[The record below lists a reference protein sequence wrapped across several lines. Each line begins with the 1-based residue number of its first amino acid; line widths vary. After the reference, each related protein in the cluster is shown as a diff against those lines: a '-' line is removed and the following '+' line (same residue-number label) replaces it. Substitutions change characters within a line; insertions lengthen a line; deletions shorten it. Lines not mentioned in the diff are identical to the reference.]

1 MSGEPEK
8 IIMIGG
14 ARKIIMIG
22 GARKIIMIGGARKN
36 IMSGEPEK
44 FFNGWGIQKNENG
57 RGSPIYENL
66 LEGKPAK
73 LNSTIIRT
81 GLYKN
86 IHMGT
91 VTFKKCIKLSH

>member
-1 MSGEPEK
+1 MPNKSLKNYNDRGSQKKYNERGP
-8 IIMIGG
+8 
-14 ARKIIMIG
+14 RKIY
-22 GARKIIMIGGARKN
+22 
-36 IMSGEPEK
+36 
-44 FFNGWGIQKNENG
+44 NGWGIQKNENG